1 MLPSKRNTMKMKLF
15 FTPLLFIVYIASSCM
30 GLFLIKAA
38 PEWRSINFVAGVGLY
53 GFGAILWLVILRL
66 LPLSL
71 AFPIAAGGL
80 IICTILTGKIFLHE
94 ELTAL
99 QLAGAAFIIAGI
111 FLTVAK

>member
-1 MLPSKRNTMKMKLF
+1 MSQMKLI
-15 FTPLLFIVYIASSCM
+15 FTPLLFFVYIASSCM

-38 PEWRSINFVAGVGLY
+38 PEWKSVKFLSGVGLY
-53 GFGAILWLVILRL
+53 GFGAVLWLIILRL

-80 IICTILTGKIFLHE
+80 IICTILTGKVFLHE
-94 ELTAL
+94 EVTAL

-111 FLTVAK
+111 FFTVAK